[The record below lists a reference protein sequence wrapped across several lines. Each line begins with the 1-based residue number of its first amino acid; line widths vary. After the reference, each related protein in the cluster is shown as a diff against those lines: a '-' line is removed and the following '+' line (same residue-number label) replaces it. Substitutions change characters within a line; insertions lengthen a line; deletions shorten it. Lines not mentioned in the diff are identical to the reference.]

1 MKMTREKGNSFLS
14 FLIELPVLII
24 IAVVIAWVIK
34 SFIVQP
40 FYIPSSS
47 MEPTLYPGDH
57 VLVNKFTY
65 YFREPRYQDII
76 VFRYPIDPKKDFIKR
91 VIATEEQTVQALNG
105 KAIVDGKVLNE
116 PYIASQGDSSNFGP
130 IEVSSGKLFV
140 MGDNRKSSFDSR
152 VFGQLPQDN
161 VLGKAFFIY
170 WPPNRIRIVR

>member
-14 FLIELPVLII
+14 FLIELPVLIL
-24 IAVVIAWVIK
+24 IAVVIAWIIK

-40 FYIPSSS
+40 FYIPSGS

-57 VLVNKFTY
+57 VLVSKFIY
-65 YFREPRYQDII
+65 YFREPSYKDIV
-76 VFRYPIDPKKDFIKR
+76 VFQYPVDPKKDFIKR
-91 VIATEEQTVQALNG
+91 VIATEEQTVQVQNG
-105 KAIVDGKVLNE
+105 KAIVDGEVLKE

-130 IEVSSGKLFV
+130 VEVSSGKLFV

-152 VFGQLPQDN
+152 VFGQLPRKN

-170 WPPNRIRIVR
+170 WPPKRIGIVK